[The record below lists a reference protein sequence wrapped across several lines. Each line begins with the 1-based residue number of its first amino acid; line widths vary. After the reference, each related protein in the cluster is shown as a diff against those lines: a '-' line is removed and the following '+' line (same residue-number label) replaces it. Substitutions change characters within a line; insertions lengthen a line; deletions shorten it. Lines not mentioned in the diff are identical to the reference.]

1 MSLRKRLRAR
11 QRPRLVYE
19 LPVGDVGGATRALAE
34 AEEAYDLVALG
45 ADDGEDGAA
54 ARAEAKETAWRAVE
68 RAQADLAACYER
80 IEITAMEPDDY
91 EALIAK
97 HPPRPDTDDT
107 KWNAETF
114 PQAAFLAC
122 VEGGDLDAEGEAEW
136 LAILRE
142 NLSLAEREDLFVT
155 ARIVNTRLVNPALP
169 KGSTPTR
176 SS

>member
-11 QRPRLVYE
+11 PRPHLVYE
-19 LPVGDVGGATRALAE
+19 LPTGDVGSATRALAE

-45 ADDGEDGAA
+45 ADDGEDAA
-54 ARAEAKETAWRAVE
+54 ARTEAKETAWRAVE
-68 RAQADLAACYER
+68 QAKADLAACYER
-80 IEITAMEPDDY
+80 IEITAMLPDDY

-97 HPPRPDTDDT
+97 HPPRPDTDDKT
-107 KWNAETF
+107 WNGATF

-122 VEGGDLDAEGEAEW
+122 VEGGDLDPAGEAEW

-142 NLSLAEREDLFVT
+142 NVSLAEREDLYVM
-155 ARIVNTRLVNPALP
+155 ARIVNTRLVNPAVP

-176 SS
+176 NS